1 MNPEYYLL
9 PLALLCLWTPA
20 VVVSSAE
27 VREKLRQ
34 QVRRHDDGFTSLLRN
49 WVNWLDLG
57 RSAAGAWMLQRVVS
71 TFSVGQDDL
80 TTTILCIHL
89 ATLTIGVL
97 AQTMWFSQ
105 KPLVIGPAFYLVGLT
120 FVICGPQVGFFGL
133 ALGYT
138 CALMLRR
145 LSLSFFFIPA
155 ALVAFALL
163 FHRFGLITVFNA
175 AAFALPVLIAFALGQ
190 RIAYARR
197 PVKSH
202 QVGYV
207 YGGSYVPDEPEFQ
220 PKPKNGIPSKEDV
233 PSRNF
238 ETVGPFTSP
247 KTNGRLSP
255 APLLNHFSAPKDRT
269 PSPAKPT
276 NLPSTAR

>member
-34 QVRRHDDGFTSLLRN
+34 QVRRHDDGFTSLFRN
-49 WVNWLDLG
+49 WVNWLDLV

-80 TTTILCIHL
+80 TTIILCAHL
-89 ATLTIGVL
+89 AILAMGVL

-120 FVICGPQVGFFGL
+120 LVVCGPQVGFFGL

-155 ALVAFALL
+155 SLVAFALL
-163 FHRFGLITVFNA
+163 FHRFGMMTVFNA
-175 AAFALPVLIAFALGQ
+175 TAFALPVLLAFALGE

-197 PVKSH
+197 PVKSR

-207 YGGSYVPDEPEFQ
+207 YGGSYIPAEPMAQ
-220 PKPKNGIPSKEDV
+220 PRTKSTIPSKEDV

-238 ETVGPFTSP
+238 ETVSP
-247 KTNGRLSP
+247 LGVLKPNGRLSQM
-255 APLLNHFSAPKDRT
+255 APVLNHFPTQERT
-269 PSPAKPT
+269 PLAAKPT
-276 NLPSTAR
+276 AIPSVTR

>member
-34 QVRRHDDGFTSLLRN
+34 QVRRHDDGFASLLRN

-57 RSAAGAWMLQRVVS
+57 RSAAGAWMLQRVIS

-80 TTTILCIHL
+80 TTTILCVHL
-89 ATLTIGVL
+89 ALLIVGVV
-97 AQTMWFSQ
+97 AQTLWFSQ
-105 KPLVIGPAFYLVGLT
+105 KPLVIGPAFYLIGLT
-120 FVICGPQVGFFGL
+120 LVVCGPKVGGFGL

-138 CALMLRR
+138 CSLMLRR

-155 ALVAFALL
+155 SLVAFALL
-163 FHRFGLITVFNA
+163 FHRFGLMTVFNA
-175 AAFALPVLIAFALGQ
+175 AAFALPVLLAFALGE

-197 PVKSH
+197 PVNTR

-207 YGGSYVPDEPEFQ
+207 YGSYTADEPVAQ
-220 PKPKNGIPSKEDV
+220 PRSKGAIPSKEDV

-238 ETVGPFTSP
+238 ETISPFNSP

-255 APLLNHFSAPKDRT
+255 APVLNHFSAPKDRT
-269 PSPAKPT
+269 PTTAKPP

>member
-49 WVNWLDLG
+49 WVNWLDLA

-80 TTTILCIHL
+80 TTTILCVHL
-89 ATLTIGVL
+89 AILAMGVL

-120 FVICGPQVGFFGL
+120 LVVCGPQVGFFGL

-155 ALVAFALL
+155 SLVAFALL
-163 FHRFGLITVFNA
+163 FHRFGLMTVFNA
-175 AAFALPVLIAFALGQ
+175 AAFALPVLLAFALGE

-197 PVKSH
+197 PAKSH

-207 YGGSYVPDEPEFQ
+207 YGGSYIPDEPKIQ
-220 PKPKNGIPSKEDV
+220 AKAKDAIPSKEDV

-238 ETVGPFTSP
+238 ETVSPLAAP

-255 APLLNHFSAPKDRT
+255 APLLTHFSTTQDRT
-269 PSPAKPT
+269 PSAANPT
-276 NLPSTAR
+276 NFPNPVR

>member
-34 QVRRHDDGFTSLLRN
+34 QVRRHGDGFTSLVRN
-49 WVNWLDLG
+49 GGNWLDLV
-57 RSAAGAWMLQRVVS
+57 RSAAGAWMLQRVVA

-80 TTTILCIHL
+80 TTTILCVHL
-89 ATLTIGVL
+89 AILAMGVL

-120 FVICGPQVGFFGL
+120 LTVCGPQVGFFGL

-145 LSLSFFFIPA
+145 LSLSFFFIPTS
-155 ALVAFALL
+155 LVAFALL
-163 FHRFGLITVFNA
+163 FHRFGLMTVFNA
-175 AAFALPVLIAFALGQ
+175 AAFAFPVLLAFALGE

-197 PVKSH
+197 PEKSH

-207 YGGSYVPDEPEFQ
+207 YGSSYIPEVPWRQ
-220 PKPKNGIPSKEDV
+220 PTTKDAFPSKEDV
-233 PSRNF
+233 PGRNF
-238 ETVGPFTSP
+238 ETVSPLGVP

-255 APLLNHFSAPKDRT
+255 APTLNHFSAPK
-269 PSPAKPT
+269 PI
-276 NLPSTAR
+276 NHPSTPR